1 VIWTVNPVFAAAIGC
16 KFAGLEKSPV
26 FQAGY
31 LLLVNDFSRIDALYN
46 QIIFPF
52 NILLKR
58 EFIKPDSYT
67 HVI

>member
-1 VIWTVNPVFAAAIGC
+1 
-16 KFAGLEKSPV
+16 
-26 FQAGY
+26 
-31 LLLVNDFSRIDALYN
+31 LLLVNYFSRIDALYN
-46 QIIFPF
+46 QIIFPV